1 MKTIKKTFRMI
12 FITAFFA
19 AICSMG
25 YAQYTGPGSKA
36 QLYKVKDA
44 SDQAL
49 KLDRKDTMVKLQG
62 YVVEQIT
69 EDNYWFQ
76 DSSGRIKIE
85 IEKKHM
91 PAEPFN
97 DKTEITIVGEIDYDL
112 LEGTEFE
119 VKHITIGS
127 TKTPSDSADT
137 TTAN

>member
-1 MKTIKKTFRMI
+1 MI
-12 FITAFFA
+12 LMTVFFA
-19 AICSMG
+19 GIFSAG
-25 YAQYTGPGSKA
+25 YAQYTGPGSSA

-49 KLDRKDTMVKLQG
+49 KLDRKDIMVKLQG

-69 EDNYWFQ
+69 DENYWFQ

-91 PAEPFN
+91 PAEPF
-97 DKTEITIVGEIDYDL
+97 DHKTEITIVGEMDYDL

-119 VKHITIGS
+119 VKHITVGNPKATDSS
-127 TKTPSDSADT
+127 TAEMVD
-137 TTAN
+137 